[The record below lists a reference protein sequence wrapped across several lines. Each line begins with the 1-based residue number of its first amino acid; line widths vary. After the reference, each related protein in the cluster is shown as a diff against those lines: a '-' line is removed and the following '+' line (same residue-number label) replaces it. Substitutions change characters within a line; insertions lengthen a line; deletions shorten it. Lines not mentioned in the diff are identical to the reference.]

1 MYDVIL
7 FPFLRVRSRATVIQF
22 KEPAIACRA
31 TIMKRTRLPSFEELI
46 SSGKMSTMVGW
57 AISLGKAVS
66 STAGKKEV
74 VEIKEM
80 LRGTYNGRNL
90 QNWSLLLFFLK
101 KVGL

>member
-22 KEPAIACRA
+22 KEPAIAPCNDNEED
-31 TIMKRTRLPSFEELI
+31 TFTEFEELI